1 MGVVSWSQAILL
13 LNGSIPTM
21 IHRAC
26 VAMHDHRPK
35 KTTHHTGL
43 FHPKPKF
50 SNNQLPTYTPHR
62 GCYTKPFLTLSK
74 FSSSQPESCYLLST
88 LRGHPKSRR
97 PFELPRLG
105 HTDHHAAKQR
115 NKRHRN
121 EEPADAASAVAGACS
136 SAAGKQRARKHD
148 VA

>member
-13 LNGSIPTM
+13 LNGST
-21 IHRAC
+21 
-26 VAMHDHRPK
+26 HDHRPK
-35 KTTHHTGL
+35 KTTHHTRF

-115 NKRHRN
+115 NKH
-121 EEPADAASAVAGACS
+121 SFS
-136 SAAGKQRARKHD
+136 IRARARFPLVLTASPYLFFFFTVLDHSFQH
-148 VA
+148 